1 MATKKPAAKKV
12 EAIVEETPVE
22 EKPAAKPKYAE
33 TDNSID
39 ARMWRLEQDHKRM
52 GSR

>member
-1 MATKKPAAKKV
+1 MATKKPEAKKI
-12 EAIVEETPVE
+12 EDAPVE
-22 EKPAAKPKYAE
+22 EKAPKPKYAE

-39 ARMWRLEQDHKRM
+39 ARMWRLLQDHKAM